1 MKIERA
7 IELLQRE
14 KESGTKSIV
23 LAYWCSDTFSRED
36 DELWETDSDNL
47 EHYMDWSDSHDQ
59 MVDLLSQWE
68 EN

>member
-23 LAYWCSDTFSRED
+23 LADVGGVLGLKTYIQ
-36 DELWETDSDNL
+36 NA
-47 EHYMDWSDSHDQ
+47 
-59 MVDLLSQWE
+59 
-68 EN
+68 